1 MSLRLIFGT
10 NFTSVI
16 FHTHNLASYTRE
28 SYCTFYA
35 RVNWYSLSQITIF
48 CNFVRRVHSLTFTI
62 SSNMLQWSV
71 QVDVAKHKIYV
82 SRDLPI
88 VLNLCFQIWYL
99 FIVYL
104 TRCIWCCLEDS
115 LYMSLPIIV
124 DSRWNER
131 NKNTLKSLWEKYQI
145 YLLFNSL
152 YLYTREY
159 INYYKSSYTLICI
172 YREKIL
178 LLCTGSSNYFV
189 S

>member
-48 CNFVRRVHSLTFTI
+48 CNFVCRVHSLTFTI
-62 SSNMLQWSV
+62 TSNMLQWSV

-115 LYMSLPIIV
+115 LYISLPIIV
-124 DSRWNER
+124 DSRWNEG
-131 NKNTLKSLWEKYQI
+131 NKSTLKSLLEKYHI
-145 YLLFNSL
+145 ELLFKSL
-152 YLYTREY
+152 WHTREY
-159 INYYKSSYTLICI
+159 IKYYKSSNTILCI